1 MCKAVQTSSP
11 ETQNL
16 KQRFLNKSRHYP
28 STAPTQFSV
37 VWNYWLV
44 SLLTFSLDF
53 VVIQLERNKMKKN
66 IICTAFQ
73 NCSIYFTNSKHLK
86 MHLQKNS
93 VINTF
98 PNADRKHSSAHS
110 AQTANASFCAHMA
123 WTEDGT
129 TAASLLQKRVELST
143 RAALT
148 RNTANRHS
156 KYLVAQPSKLP

>member
-1 MCKAVQTSSP
+1 MCKAAQNSSP

-123 WTEDGT
+123 WTEMEQ
-129 TAASLLQKRVELST
+129 LLHPFCRKGWNWAHEQLSHRT
-143 RAALT
+143 QQT
-148 RNTANRHS
+148 GTANT
-156 KYLVAQPSKLP
+156 L